1 MGCDLTARIVAYISV
16 YRYIFLVLSVDGI
29 ELRTSWSAFGHL
41 RGVYGHCLGMSVNVR
56 SGNKAFDSRARL
68 CLAVETDRTPLKL
81 AMDALITLDGN
92 FCEVTDE
99 QRDLRCLRYR
109 MSVIWERRRRG

>member
-1 MGCDLTARIVAYISV
+1 M
-16 YRYIFLVLSVDGI
+16 FLVLSVNGMQ
-29 ELRTSWSAFGHL
+29 LRTSENGFGHFQDIS
-41 RGVYGHCLGMSVNVR
+41 GHCLGMSVNVR
-56 SGNKAFDSRARL
+56 SGNKAFDSRACL

-92 FCEVTDE
+92 FCKVTDE

-109 MSVIWERRRRG
+109 TSVIWERRRRG

>member
-1 MGCDLTARIVAYISV
+1 M
-16 YRYIFLVLSVDGI
+16 FLVLSVDGMQ
-29 ELRTSWSAFGHL
+29 LRTSEDGFGHFL
-41 RGVYGHCLGMSVNVR
+41 GVYGHCLGMSVNVR
-56 SGNKAFDSRARL
+56 SGNKAFESRARL

-81 AMDALITLDGN
+81 EIDALITLDGN